1 MIRGAHGTSRIV
13 GAGALLAALVPLGAC
28 TLGPRYRPPALAD
41 GAEAPLVSLTPTAE
55 TNAQPPDDWWRL
67 YHDALL
73 DQLFREAFTANTDLK
88 VAEANLSAARAVLEQ
103 AKARRYPQTAIEAG
117 GIYGRDPTTDEI
129 LELGGHRPEN
139 TWIFD
144 TLLDVSYEVDLFG
157 RVRRSVEAA
166 RADTETDIAARDAVK
181 ITVAAETA
189 RAYAQICTL
198 GEQIGVARHS
208 LEVVSR
214 EAQIAVKRHEA
225 GANSEFD
232 VVRAQGLVAQ
242 VRSNTP
248 PLEGQRKAALFE
260 LAALLGRTPSHA
272 PTSAEACVTPPHL
285 DALVPVGD
293 GAALLKR
300 RPDVR
305 QADRRVA
312 AATARIGIAT
322 ADLYPR
328 ISLTGFFGG
337 VSATFPNLTTN
348 DARAWG
354 VGPSIIWNFPNQAGP
369 RARVRQAKANA
380 AAQLAGFDAAV
391 LRALKETEQ
400 SLATYGAELERH
412 QALAE
417 AQDRAQ
423 RAFALADDQFRAGVI
438 TYLDLLTTEQ
448 SLVNAD
454 AAVAASDAALVQDQI
469 ALFKALGGGWR
480 SGPTVA
486 LIPAGPSTLS
496 LPQ

>member
-1 MIRGAHGTSRIV
+1 MIRGVHAISRIV

-41 GAEAPLVSLTPTAE
+41 GAEAPLVSLAPTAE
-55 TNAQPPDDWWRL
+55 TNAEPPDDWWRL

-73 DQLFREAFTANTDLK
+73 DQLLQEAFTANTDLK

-248 PLEGQRKAALFE
+248 SPGGATQGRPVRARGSARPHPIPRPNQRGSVCDSAALGRPRAGGRRRR
-260 LAALLGRTPSHA
+260 AAQASPRRAPS
-272 PTSAEACVTPPHL
+272 
-285 DALVPVGD
+285 
-293 GAALLKR
+293 
-300 RPDVR
+300 RPAR
-305 QADRRVA
+305 GGGHGADRR
-312 AATARIGIAT
+312 R
-322 ADLYPR
+322 
-328 ISLTGFFGG
+328 
-337 VSATFPNLTTN
+337 
-348 DARAWG
+348 
-354 VGPSIIWNFPNQAGP
+354 
-369 RARVRQAKANA
+369 
-380 AAQLAGFDAAV
+380 
-391 LRALKETEQ
+391 
-400 SLATYGAELERH
+400 
-412 QALAE
+412 
-417 AQDRAQ
+417 DR
-423 RAFALADDQFRAGVI
+423 
-438 TYLDLLTTEQ
+438 
-448 SLVNAD
+448 
-454 AAVAASDAALVQDQI
+454 
-469 ALFKALGGGWR
+469 
-480 SGPTVA
+480 
-486 LIPAGPSTLS
+486 
-496 LPQ
+496 